1 MWKMTKNAN
10 KPGSIRP
17 VREGIISGLIM
28 LVSLGFGIA
37 WIYTQSYN
45 SEILEVR
52 ENLQKLASGA
62 ASLVDGDLH
71 KTLTDKSQL
80 GSVAHEKALAPLVKF
95 HRAIPSINY
104 LYTCVLTNN
113 GIHFILDTSTNAAE
127 LHTSRTFTP
136 SLIGDR
142 YEKPDVAL
150 IQALKQGVV
159 TSTTKPYTDEY
170 GTFMSGYAPIYDSGR
185 NRIGVIGVD
194 YSTGD
199 LDAQLSSLRHVLV
212 NASVM
217 LGAIAIII
225 GISVWWMRRKTLES
239 ESRNRG
245 AREELESSEQRFRDV
260 AGAAGEYIWET
271 DEKGIYRFLT
281 DRVTAVMGY
290 SPEEMIGRPVNDFIF
305 EEDIEMMKETQGS
318 YESEKASFH
327 NIEHRKVTKG
337 GDVIWVLGSGVPIL
351 DQEGNLTGYRG
362 TALDMSARKNT
373 EIELIRAKEA
383 AEQADRAKS
392 EFLAVMSHEIRTPMN
407 GVIGFA
413 NILADTPLN
422 LEQKEFV
429 DTIKNSAES
438 LLGLINDILD
448 FSKIESGHL
457 EMESEPLNLN
467 KCVEDVLNINA
478 HNANAKRLEL
488 IYEME
493 DNVPEWIEGDVSR
506 LRQVLINLVG
516 NAVKFTTR
524 GEIAVVVG
532 AADLSR
538 DGGGRKKIAFEV
550 RDTGVGIAPD
560 HIERLFKPFSQ
571 ADSSTTRKYGGT
583 GLGLAICKRLVELM
597 GGDILVKSEPGK
609 GSVFHFDIVTRVLPL
624 PQSAAVPAGDQEKFL
639 KGKHVLIV
647 DDNSTNR
654 RVLERQLQRWGMNAK
669 QAGDADEALSLLQ
682 KEDPFDLAVLDMMMP
697 GTDGLDLARK
707 IRGSSDARKLPLI
720 LLSSF
725 GQNDANLKARAAG
738 FQAVV
743 TKPVRQSQLRE
754 VMLRVLWEAKPA
766 QDSTAAPMARR
777 SSTLAVSIGP
787 QYPLKI
793 LLAEDNVVNQMVVTL
808 MLKKIGYAVHIVDN
822 GKKVLEALAR
832 QTYDLVLMDIQM
844 PEMDGLEAAREIRKI
859 ESLPTGSDIP
869 KPPVY
874 IIALTADAMQ
884 GDREKCL
891 EAGMNDYLTKPIRP
905 NELQAALQRCAQAG

>member
-1 MWKMTKNAN
+1 
-10 KPGSIRP
+10 
-17 VREGIISGLIM
+17 
-28 LVSLGFGIA
+28 
-37 WIYTQSYN
+37 
-45 SEILEVR
+45 
-52 ENLQKLASGA
+52 
-62 ASLVDGDLH
+62 
-71 KTLTDKSQL
+71 
-80 GSVAHEKALAPLVKF
+80 
-95 HRAIPSINY
+95 
-104 LYTCVLTNN
+104 
-113 GIHFILDTSTNAAE
+113 
-127 LHTSRTFTP
+127 
-136 SLIGDR
+136 
-142 YEKPDVAL
+142 
-150 IQALKQGVV
+150 
-159 TSTTKPYTDEY
+159 
-170 GTFMSGYAPIYDSGR
+170 MSGYAPIYDSGG

-194 YSTGD
+194 SSTGD
-199 LDAQLSSLRHVLV
+199 LDGQLNSLRHVLV
-212 NASVM
+212 NAAVL

-225 GISVWWMRRKTLES
+225 GISVWGMRRRTLES
-239 ESRNRG
+239 ESRNSG

-281 DRVTAVMGY
+281 DRVTAVLGY
-290 SPEEMIGRPVNDFIF
+290 SPEEMIGRPVSDFIF
-305 EEDIEMMKETQGS
+305 EEDIEMMKETQSS
-318 YESEKASFH
+318 YQSEKASFH
-327 NIEHRKVTKG
+327 NIEHRAVTKG

-351 DQEGNLTGYRG
+351 DQDDHLTGYRG
-362 TALDMSARKNT
+362 TALDISARKNT
-373 EIELIRAKEA
+373 ETELIRAKEV

-438 LLGLINDILD
+438 LLVLINDILD

-457 EMESEPLNLN
+457 EMESEPLSLN
-467 KCVEDVLNINA
+467 KCIEDVLNINA
-478 HNANAKRLEL
+478 HNANAKHLEL
-488 IYEME
+488 VYEME
-493 DNVPEWIEGDVSR
+493 DTVPEWIEGDSSR

-516 NAVKFTTR
+516 NAIKFTAS
-524 GEIAVVVG
+524 GEVSVVVS
-532 AADLSR
+532 AADLPK
-538 DGGGRKKIAFEV
+538 DGGGREEKISFEV
-550 RDTGVGIAPD
+550 RDTGVGIEPD
-560 HIERLFKPFSQ
+560 HLERLFKPFSQ

-597 GGDILVKSEPGK
+597 GGDILVESQSGK

-624 PQSAAVPAGDQEKFL
+624 PQSTAVPAEDQEKFL
-639 KGKHVLIV
+639 KGKRVLVV

-654 RVLERQLQRWGMNAK
+654 RVLEHQLRRWGMDAR
-669 QAGDADEALSLLQ
+669 QAGDADEALIVWE
-682 KEDPFDLAVLDMMMP
+682 KEGPFDLAVLDMMMP
-697 GTDGLDLARK
+697 GTDGLELARK
-707 IRGSSDARKLPLI
+707 IRESSNAKKLPLI

-743 TKPVRQSQLRE
+743 AKPVRQSQLRE

-766 QDSTAAPMARR
+766 GQDSAAAPMARR
-777 SSTLAVSIGP
+777 SGTLAVSIGP
-787 QYPLKI
+787 QYPLRI

-844 PEMDGLEAAREIRKI
+844 PEMDGLEAAREIRKG
-859 ESLPTGSDIP
+859 ENPATGNDIP

-891 EAGMNDYLTKPIRP
+891 DAGMNDYLTKPIRP

>member
-1 MWKMTKNAN
+1 MTKNA
-10 KPGSIRP
+10 KTPGSIRP
-17 VREGIISGLIM
+17 VREGIISGLVM
-28 LVSLGFGIA
+28 LISLGLGIV

-45 SEILEVR
+45 SEV
-52 ENLQKLASGA
+52 LQDVHG
-62 ASLVDGDLH
+62 
-71 KTLTDKSQL
+71 QL
-80 GSVAHEKALAPLVKF
+80 
-95 HRAIPSINY
+95 N
-104 LYTCVLTNN
+104 
-113 GIHFILDTSTNAAE
+113 
-127 LHTSRTFTP
+127 
-136 SLIGDR
+136 
-142 YEKPDVAL
+142 
-150 IQALKQGVV
+150 
-159 TSTTKPYTDEY
+159 
-170 GTFMSGYAPIYDSGR
+170 
-185 NRIGVIGVD
+185 
-194 YSTGD
+194 
-199 LDAQLSSLRHVLV
+199 SLRHTLTNATMVLAAV
-212 NASVM
+212 AV
-217 LGAIAIII
+217 II
-225 GISVWWMRRKTLES
+225 GVGVWLMRRKTLEF
-239 ESRNRG
+239 ESRNRAG
-245 AREELESSEQRFRDV
+245 QEELESSEQRFRDV

-271 DEKGIYRFLT
+271 DDKGIYRFLT
-281 DRVTAVMGY
+281 DRVTAVLGY
-290 SPEEMIGRPVNDFIF
+290 SPEEMIGRPVFDFIF

-318 YESEKASFH
+318 YQSEKSSFH
-327 NIEHRKVTKG
+327 NIEHRKVTKS

-351 DQEGNLTGYRG
+351 DQDGNLTGYRG
-362 TALDMSARKNT
+362 TALDISARKNT
-373 EIELIRAKEA
+373 ENELIRAKEV

-429 DTIKNSAES
+429 NTIKNSAES

-457 EMESEPLNLN
+457 EMESEPLSLN
-467 KCVEDVLNINA
+467 KCIEDVLNINA

-516 NAVKFTTR
+516 NAIKFTVK
-524 GEIAVVVG
+524 GEIAVVVS
-532 AADLSR
+532 AADLPK
-538 DGGGRKKIAFEV
+538 DAVGRKKISFEV
-550 RDTGVGIAPD
+550 RDTGVGIEPD
-560 HIERLFKPFSQ
+560 QIERLFKPFSQ

-624 PQSAAVPAGDQEKFL
+624 PQSAAAPAEDQEKFL
-639 KGKHVLIV
+639 KGKRVLIV

-654 RVLERQLQRWGMNAK
+654 RVLEHQLRRWSMDAK
-669 QAGDADEALSLLQ
+669 QAGDADEALGLLQ
-682 KEDPFDLAVLDMMMP
+682 KEGPFDLAVLDMMMP
-697 GTDGLDLARK
+697 GTDGLELARK
-707 IRGSSDARKLPLI
+707 IRGYSDAKKLPLI

-743 TKPVRQSQLRE
+743 AKPVRQSQLRE
-754 VMLRVLWEAKPA
+754 VMLRVLWEANPA
-766 QDSTAAPMARR
+766 GQDSAAAPMARR

-808 MLKKIGYAVHIVDN
+808 MLKKIGYAAHIVDN
-822 GKKVLEALAR
+822 GKRVLEALAR

-844 PEMDGLEAAREIRKI
+844 PEMDGLEATREIRKS
-859 ESLPTGSDIP
+859 ENLPSGTDIP

>member
-1 MWKMTKNAN
+1 MTK
-10 KPGSIRP
+10 KLKMPGSIRP
-17 VREGIISGLIM
+17 VREGIISGLVM
-28 LVSLGFGIA
+28 LISVGFGIA
-37 WIYTQSYN
+37 WIYSQSYN
-45 SEILEVR
+45 SEVLEVR
-52 ENLQKLASGA
+52 ENLQKLACGA
-62 ASLVDGDLH
+62 ATLVDGDLH
-71 KTLTDKSQL
+71 KTLTSKSQL
-80 GSVAHEKALAPLVKF
+80 GSAAHEKALAPLVKF

-104 LYTCVLTNN
+104 LYTCVLAKD
-113 GIHFILDTSTNAAE
+113 GINFILDTSTNAAE
-127 LHTSRTFTP
+127 LHTNRKYTP

-142 YEKPDVAL
+142 YEKPDAAL
-150 IQALKQGVV
+150 IQALKQGAV
-159 TSTTKPYTDEY
+159 TSTAKPYTDEY
-170 GTFMSGYAPIYDSGR
+170 GTFMSGYAPIYDSAGKQT
-185 NRIGVIGVD
+185 GVIGVD
-194 YSTGD
+194 YSLEDFYG
-199 LDAQLSSLRHVLV
+199 QLNALKHVLV
-212 NASVM
+212 NAAVV
-217 LGAIAIII
+217 LGAISIII
-225 GISVWWMRRKTLES
+225 GVIIWWMRRRTLES

-281 DRVTAVMGY
+281 DRVVAVLGY
-290 SPEEMIGRPVNDFIF
+290 SPEEMIGRPVTDFIF
-305 EEDIEMMKETQGS
+305 EEDIEMMQETQDS
-318 YESEKASFH
+318 YQSEKASFH
-327 NIEHRKVTKG
+327 NIEHRKVTKA

-351 DQEGNLTGYRG
+351 DQDDHLTGYRG
-362 TALDMSARKNT
+362 TALDISARKNT
-373 EIELIRAKEA
+373 ESELIRAKEV

-413 NILADTPLN
+413 NILADTHLS

-429 DTIKNSAES
+429 NTIKSSAES

-457 EMESEPLNLN
+457 EMEAEPLSLN
-467 KCVEDVLNINA
+467 KCVEEVLSINA
-478 HNANAKRLEL
+478 HNANTKRLEL
-488 IYEME
+488 IYDME

-516 NAVKFTTR
+516 NAIKFTAK
-524 GEIAVVVG
+524 GEVSVIVK
-532 AADLSR
+532 AADLSK
-538 DGGGRKKIAFEV
+538 DGGVRKKITFEI
-550 RDTGVGIAPD
+550 RDTGVGIEPEQID
-560 HIERLFKPFSQ
+560 RLFKPFSQ

-597 GGDILVKSEPGK
+597 GGNVFVESQPGK
-609 GSVFHFDIVTRVLPL
+609 GSVFRFDIATRVLPL
-624 PQSAAVPAGDQEKFL
+624 PHPADEVAEGQETFL
-639 KGKHVLIV
+639 KGKRVLIV
-647 DDNSTNR
+647 DDNFTNR
-654 RVLERQLQRWGMNAK
+654 RVLEHLLHRWGMGASQACNAE
-669 QAGDADEALSLLQ
+669 EALGLLQ
-682 KEDPFDLAVLDMMMP
+682 KEGPFDLAVLDMMMP
-697 GTDGLDLARK
+697 GTDGLELARK
-707 IRGSSDARKLPLI
+707 IRESSNAKKLPLI

-738 FQAVV
+738 FQAIVA
-743 TKPVRQSQLRE
+743 KPVRQSQLRE
-754 VMLRVLWEAKPA
+754 VLLRVLWEAKPA
-766 QDSTAAPMARR
+766 GQDTAAPITRR

-787 QYPLKI
+787 QYPLRI

-808 MLKKIGYAVHIVDN
+808 MLKKIGYAVQIVDN

-844 PEMDGLEAAREIRKI
+844 PEMDGLEATREIRKS

-891 EAGMNDYLTKPIRP
+891 DAGMNDYLTKPIRP